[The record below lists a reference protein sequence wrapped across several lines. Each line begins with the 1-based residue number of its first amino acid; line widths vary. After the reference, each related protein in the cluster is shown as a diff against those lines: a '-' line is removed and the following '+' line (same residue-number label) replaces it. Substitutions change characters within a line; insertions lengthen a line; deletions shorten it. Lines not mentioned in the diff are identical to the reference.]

1 MIKFD
6 KIQQLLERER
16 LDALLVMSAE
26 NRRYLSEFT
35 GSSGALIITKE
46 SRFLMS
52 DFRYKAQGAEQAEEF
67 EFILQEKGLLESI
80 VSFMNSKGL
89 KRIGFEGEHVNY
101 NTYSQLRKSFDVVP
115 LTGEVEKIRLIKTDE
130 ELDLIIKA
138 CEIADQSYEY
148 ILTYVKAGMTEL
160 EVKNELEA
168 HMTSLGASG
177 PSFDTIVA
185 SGHRGAL
192 PHGVASD
199 KVIEDGDMDTLDFGA
214 WYKSYASDIT
224 RTFAVG
230 SVSQEMEEIYN
241 IVLES
246 QLKSLDEI
254 KAGMTGKEA
263 DSIARDVISA
273 KGHGE

>member
-6 KIQQLLERER
+6 KIQQLLERES

-101 NTYSQLRKSFDVVP
+101 NTYSQLSKSFDVVP

-138 CEIADQSYEY
+138 CEIADQSYE
-148 ILTYVKAGMTEL
+148 IGR
-160 EVKNELEA
+160 A
-168 HMTSLGASG
+168 H
-177 PSFDTIVA
+177 V
-185 SGHRGAL
+185 
-192 PHGVASD
+192 
-199 KVIEDGDMDTLDFGA
+199 
-214 WYKSYASDIT
+214 
-224 RTFAVG
+224 
-230 SVSQEMEEIYN
+230 
-241 IVLES
+241 
-246 QLKSLDEI
+246 
-254 KAGMTGKEA
+254 
-263 DSIARDVISA
+263 
-273 KGHGE
+273 